1 MNSRVAYLPKE
12 QINPE
17 VAVFFDA
24 QSNTFSY
31 VVKDPTT
38 NACAIID
45 SVLNFDYPS
54 GHTSFTGADAI
65 REYIES
71 RGLQVEWHIET
82 HVHADH
88 LSAAPYLQKHLGGKL
103 AIGKEI
109 TTVQQTFGKLFN
121 EGSEFQLDG
130 SQFDCLLS
138 DGDTYRIGNM
148 TATAIHTP
156 GHTPACMVHLVGD
169 AAFVGDTIFMP
180 DAGTARADFP
190 GGSAAQL
197 YNSVQKILALPTDT
211 RLYLC
216 HDYGPNGREVD
227 YQTTVAQQRQN
238 NIHINSAIS
247 EAQFVQMRETRDKTL
262 SMPTLIMPAIQTN
275 MRGGH
280 LPTVESNGVAYLK
293 VPVNVF

>member
-1 MNSRVAYLPKE
+1 MPNYPLNMNVK
-12 QINPE
+12 PE
-17 VAVFFDA
+17 IKAFFDEA
-24 QSNTFSY
+24 TNTISY
-31 VVKDPTT
+31 IVKDP
-38 NACAIID
+38 ASQSCAIID
-45 SVLNFDYPS
+45 SVMDIDYAA
-54 GHTSFTGADAI
+54 GRITYDHADELIA
-65 REYIES
+65 YIEKNN
-71 RGLQVEWHIET
+71 LKLEWIIET